1 MTPAAESLFRV
12 LTQPYATEVAL
23 LSIQSFEHIIAL
35 IEQQNFVF
43 KNMFEYLKSNN
54 TSLASIKNLTLAH
67 SLSLMP
73 TNEVKQIELHA
84 VQLLLGRM

>member
-1 MTPAAESLFRV
+1 
-12 LTQPYATEVAL
+12 
-23 LSIQSFEHIIAL
+23 
-35 IEQQNFVF
+35 
-43 KNMFEYLKSNN
+43 MFEYLESNN